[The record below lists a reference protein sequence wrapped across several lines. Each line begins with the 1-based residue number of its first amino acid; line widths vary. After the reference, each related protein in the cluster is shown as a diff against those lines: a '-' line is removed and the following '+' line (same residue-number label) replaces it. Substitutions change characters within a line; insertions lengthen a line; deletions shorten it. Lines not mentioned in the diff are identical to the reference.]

1 MIERNVIMHLAPII
15 LFVYNRPE
23 HTRRTVEALLGNEL
37 ASESILYIYCD
48 GPKTDASQD
57 TLQAIQ
63 EVRNYAH
70 SITGFKEV
78 IVKEQK
84 VNKGLDPS
92 EIDAITEV
100 INIHGTMISV
110 EDDLITNRYFLRFM
124 NEALVFYYN
133 DKRVYAIG
141 GYTDAIS
148 FPDNYPHNI
157 FASYRAE
164 SCGWATWSNRWNKT
178 EWDETKYHII
188 QHPTRNQIRRFNRAG
203 DDYYQML
210 LDKLQGRTDA
220 WDIRWG
226 HTIYLNEGIVV
237 RPTKSLLYNIGFDGT
252 GVHSG
257 MVSQSQVLAKTASLY
272 DSKEYDLNL
281 IPNIKVDKAVQK
293 SLMDYFRIP
302 MTPWRIR
309 AKRYIKHRIK
319 AFILNIRNQIY
330 HS

>member
-1 MIERNVIMHLAPII
+1 MIDRNEIMHLAPII
-15 LFVYNRPE
+15 LFAYNRPE
-23 HTRRTVEALLGNEL
+23 HMRRTVEALLENEL

-124 NEALVFYYN
+124 NEALFFYCN

-164 SCGWATWSNRWNKT
+164 SCGWATWADRWNKV
-178 EWDETKYHII
+178 EWDESKYRII
-188 QHPTRNQIRRFNRAG
+188 QHPTRSQIKRFNKAG
-203 DDYYQML
+203 DDFYPML
-210 LDKLQGRTDA
+210 LNKLYGKTDA

-237 RPTKSLLYNIGFDGT
+237 RPTRSLLYNIGFDGT

-257 MVSQSQVLAKTASLY
+257 VVAQSQVLLRTAPLY
-272 DSKEYDLNL
+272 ESKDYDITLVEG
-281 IPNIKVDKAVQK
+281 IKVDKAVQK

-302 MTPWRIR
+302 ITPWWIR

-319 AFILNIRNQIY
+319 TIITYIRCR
-330 HS
+330 